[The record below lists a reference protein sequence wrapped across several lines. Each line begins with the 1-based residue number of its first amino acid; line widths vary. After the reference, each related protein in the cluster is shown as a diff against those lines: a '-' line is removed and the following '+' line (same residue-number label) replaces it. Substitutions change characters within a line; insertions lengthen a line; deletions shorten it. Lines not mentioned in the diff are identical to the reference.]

1 MITENFLSKLAAHIK
16 SQITQCQYVLNGET
30 LDIPIHS
37 KESNGSI
44 VKINILL
51 DENVEGNITEFK
63 LHDAD
68 GEIAKQENCNIIKGR
83 GRGLYKTFSISINE
97 VI

>member
-1 MITENFLSKLAAHIK
+1 MITDNFLSKLAVHIE
-16 SQITQCQYVLNGET
+16 SQIAKCKYVLNGEV
-30 LDIPIHS
+30 LDIPIYS
-37 KESNGSI
+37 KEVSGLN

-63 LHDAD
+63 LYDTD
-68 GEIAKQENCNIIKGR
+68 GEIAKQESCNIIKGR
-83 GRGLYKTFSISINE
+83 GRGLYKTFSFSINE